1 MTSSAERP
9 ARPALLSSTL
19 IVLAASAVIA
29 LLYAPLLFWMGRAS
43 IQVTQ
48 LSTGG
53 ILVLVTLIL
62 CLRETLHTGRLQP
75 EINIHGAILL
85 AWAMIGLGAAGY
97 LPRWALPLVLL
108 SFCLAV
114 AAVVSFLFGR
124 LGVREFLPA
133 IGAFFV
139 LGLLVGL
146 FPALDW
152 PLRAL
157 AGRQAGNLLAMLHQS
172 VQLIVVNGRPPEVLL
187 EVAGRVYVVA
197 TECNG
202 FGLLTSA
209 VLVAT
214 ILAFQERLPWL
225 SRVGL
230 IALAVPIAIVC
241 NFLRIVGI
249 SLIAPRLPLSYGFI
263 HEAVGIVFYLAG
275 LGLVWWAAEWSA
287 RKPSPEDKPC

>member
-1 MTSSAERP
+1 MRP
-9 ARPALLSSTL
+9 AASASWSSRL
-19 IVLAASAVIA
+19 IVVAAGAVIA

-75 EINIHGAILL
+75 KINIHGAMLL
-85 AWAMIGLGAAGY
+85 AWTMICLGAAGY

-133 IGAFFV
+133 IGAFFA

-146 FPALDW
+146 FPTLDW
-152 PLRAL
+152 PLRAV

-172 VQLIVVNGRPPEVLL
+172 VQLGTVGGRPPEVLL

-230 IALAVPIAIVC
+230 IALAVPIAIVG

-249 SLIAPRLPLSYGFI
+249 SLLAPRLPLPYGFV
-263 HEAVGIVFYLAG
+263 HEVVGLVFYLAG
-275 LGLVWWAAEWSA
+275 LALVWLAARRSA
-287 RKPSPEDKPC
+287 PPPSPETQPC